1 MAAKQTRKSRQSL
14 TFLPVSKS
22 HTIFIF
28 YFPTM
33 YVHLHCISICIYVCH
48 FIVWKKS
55 ELILVICLTTYHHIL
70 ITRVICIYL
79 RFAKFQLTNLLPIP
93 LEMQALRCL
102 VMMDWII
109 TWYIHQQMA
118 LVQKGT
124 HSGRHS
130 LKLQCWRSIINNKNT
145 KTNDLKKKKKTTPH
159 R

>member
-1 MAAKQTRKSRQSL
+1 
-14 TFLPVSKS
+14 
-22 HTIFIF
+22 
-28 YFPTM
+28 M
-33 YVHLHCISICIYVCH
+33 YVHLYCICICIYVCH

-79 RFAKFQLTNLLPIP
+79 RLAKFQLTKLLPIP

-130 LKLQCWRSIINNKNT
+130 LKLQCWRSIINNNKNT
-145 KTNDLKKKKKTTPH
+145 KTNDLKKNKQTNNTTPLEH
-159 R
+159 FHNPFGKMDTLA